1 MATSESGATA
11 TAGAGPDR
19 GSDALDGTGAVEPGG
34 PPGRDGPRLGPGRGA
49 GTGSAPRRPASARA
63 QRPVGRA
70 GERVHD
76 EPAFVLHTLPWR
88 ETSLIVELL
97 TRDHGRIGCVA
108 KGAKRNGSKLR
119 GVLHAFQPLHVG
131 FSGRHELRT
140 LTSAE
145 WLGGMAAPQGDG
157 LLCAFYLNELIVRL
171 LPRDDA
177 HPQLFDGYAQ
187 ALVAL
192 GLGESIEGTLR
203 RFEWMLLRE
212 IGYALDLALDADERP
227 IDAGRRYALLPGRG
241 FVVADPAEEG
251 GFSGTTLRDI
261 AAERYES
268 ARTLAEA
275 KRLTRALLARHLDGH
290 VLKTRQILLDLH
302 KL

>member
-1 MATSESGATA
+1 MATSERGATA
-11 TAGAGPDR
+11 TARPGRDGL
-19 GSDALDGTGAVEPGG
+19 SDALDAAGASDPGEASGRNG
-34 PPGRDGPRLGPGRGA
+34 PQLGPGRAAAA
-49 GTGSAPRRPASARA
+49 GGSPRRPASGRA
-63 QRPVGRA
+63 TRPVGRA
-70 GERVHD
+70 AERVHD
-76 EPAFVLHTLPWR
+76 EPGFVLHTLPWR

-97 TRDHGRIGCVA
+97 TRNHGRIGCVA

-171 LPRDDA
+171 LPRDDP
-177 HPQLFDGYAQ
+177 HPLLFDGYAQ

-212 IGYALDLALDADERP
+212 IGYALDLAVDADERP
-227 IDAGRRYALLPGRG
+227 IDTGRRYALLPGRG
-241 FVVADPAEEG
+241 FVAADPAEEG
-251 GFSGTTLRDI
+251 GFSGATLRDI
-261 AAERYES
+261 AAERYDS

-275 KRLTRALLARHLDGH
+275 KRLTRSLLARHLDGH